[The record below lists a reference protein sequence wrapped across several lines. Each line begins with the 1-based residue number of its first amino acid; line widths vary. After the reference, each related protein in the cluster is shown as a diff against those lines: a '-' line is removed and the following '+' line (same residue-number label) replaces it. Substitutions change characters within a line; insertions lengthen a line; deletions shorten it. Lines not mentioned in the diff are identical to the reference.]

1 MQDPLHMPPV
11 GTQAARVS
19 TLAKCVPN
27 VLEIQ
32 RALTPHD
39 TLNLRGSS
47 STTQTKPGLT
57 GCSMASGMELH
68 LVMMAHVAQ
77 AKLTT

>member
-1 MQDPLHMPPV
+1 M
-11 GTQAARVS
+11 QAARMS

-27 VLEIQ
+27 VLELQ
-32 RALTPHD
+32 QALTPPPHD

-57 GCSMASGMELH
+57 GCSIASGMELH
-68 LVMMAHVAQ
+68 LVMMAYVAQ
-77 AKLTT
+77 AKFTT